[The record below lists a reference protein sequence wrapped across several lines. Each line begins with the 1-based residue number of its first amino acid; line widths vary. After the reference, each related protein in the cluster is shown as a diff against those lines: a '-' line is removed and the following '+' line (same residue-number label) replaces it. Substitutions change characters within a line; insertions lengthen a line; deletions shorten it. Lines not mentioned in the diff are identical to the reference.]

1 MVEAE
6 LIPTKDLEGIW
17 IGACCFCWFCD
28 KEAAACAPASA
39 RQGCP
44 GVRDALCCL
53 RKNYGVCECAM
64 CAASACIA
72 ILCPFGIFCSQKTAT
87 AQDSL
92 KDSGCLCCGLFFVPI
107 TEERHR
113 RKGTNH
119 FVREKAGWFTKQSE
133 AHDGWGAFT
142 SSSHASMD
150 SDSQFAKACWVKV
163 WPCCA
168 SSLTSNEMVRV

>member
-17 IGACCFCWFCD
+17 IGACCICWSCVD
-28 KEAAACAPASA
+28 GGEGGAVVQADA

-53 RKNYGVCECAM
+53 RKNCGVCG
-64 CAASACIA
+64 AASACIA
-72 ILCPFGIFCSQKTAT
+72 ILCPFGIFCTQKTAT

-92 KDSGCLCCGLFFVPI
+92 KDSGCMCCGLFCVPL

-133 AHDGWGAFT
+133 AHDWWGAFT

-150 SDSQFAKACWVKV
+150 SDSRFAKACWVKV